1 MEVDAKQFL
10 KDGYLILRQAVA
22 PERLDH
28 MRLLV
33 ELMVDKSKAMSA
45 AERTAD
51 DPLGGAWYAGGQP
64 RVEVPVVVDEDTAE
78 FVDFC
83 LEENTMG

>member
-33 ELMVDKSKAMSA
+33 
-45 AERTAD
+45 
-51 DPLGGAWYAGGQP
+51 
-64 RVEVPVVVDEDTAE
+64 
-78 FVDFC
+78 
-83 LEENTMG
+83 

>member
-33 ELMVDKSKAMSA
+33 ELMVDKSKAMSV
-45 AERTAD
+45 AERTKFR
-51 DPLGGAWYAGGQP
+51 LWSM
-64 RVEVPVVVDEDTAE
+64 RVPPNSWI
-78 FVDFC
+78 FVWKR
-83 LEENTMG
+83 TPWG